1 MRDSFHHTG
10 RLVLLGIGWRH
21 ALLLTIV
28 ISSLAIMMSFQPIG
42 QNPDYHDF
50 GDRRAFFGIPN
61 FFDVVTNI
69 PFLLVG
75 MAGINFCLGSRSPGF
90 RMAWITFFAGVAI
103 VSAGS
108 GYYHWNPTND
118 TLVWD
123 RLPMTVAFM
132 GLFAALLAEYVSAKL
147 GKYLLAP
154 AILAGLFSVIYWH
167 WFDDLR
173 FYVWIQFVPLLTIP
187 FLMVLFRSGYSRQW
201 LLMVAFACYLL
212 AKILEACDREVFAFT
227 QSLFSGP
234 SFKHLLAALGCLSI
248 LVMLKTRQPV
258 DYSSV
263 P

>member
-1 MRDSFHHTG
+1 MFFRMG
-10 RLVLLGIGWRH
+10 WRKVLL
-21 ALLLTIV
+21 LVIV
-28 ISSLAIMMSFQPIG
+28 IGSLAIMMSLQPIA

-75 MAGINFCLGSRSPGF
+75 LAGINFCLGSRSPSF
-90 RMAWITFFAGVAI
+90 RMAWITFFAGVAM

-108 GYYHWNPTND
+108 GYYHWSPTND

-132 GLFAALLAEYVSAKL
+132 GLFAALLAEYVSA
-147 GKYLLAP
+147 GWGRSLLVP
-154 AILAGLFSVIYWH
+154 ATLTGLFSVFYWH

-187 FLMVLFRSGYSRQW
+187 FLMMVFRPEYSRQW

-212 AKILEACDREVFAFT
+212 AKILEACDREVFAIT
-227 QSLFSGP
+227 QSLFSGH
-234 SFKHLLAALGCLSI
+234 SFKHLLAALGCLFI
-248 LVMLKTRQPV
+248 LVMIKTRKPA
-258 DYSSV
+258 DCSSMLYDHA
-263 P
+263 